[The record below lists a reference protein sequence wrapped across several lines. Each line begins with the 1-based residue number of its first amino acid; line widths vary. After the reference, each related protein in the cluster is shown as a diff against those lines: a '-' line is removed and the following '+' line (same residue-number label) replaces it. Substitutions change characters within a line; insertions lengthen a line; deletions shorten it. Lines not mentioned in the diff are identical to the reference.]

1 MDIIKKIR
9 KLYQGN
15 ILLQPPYLG
24 ENTEGIPEELLFIL
38 RISNGISETMV
49 HPQSDEKIIIEWIIY
64 PYEMMVNDTA
74 FYRTEY
80 QMEGIVFSSDGTG
93 NPYLLKPNGT
103 ITHFDGIDGVETA
116 EACTLENFFQW
127 IEHS

>member
-24 ENTEGIPEELLFIL
+24 ENTEGIPEELLSIL
-38 RISNGISETMV
+38 RISNGISETML
-49 HPQSDEKIIIEWIIY
+49 HPKSGKKIVIEWIIY
-64 PYEMMVNDTA
+64 PYEMIVSDIA

-80 QMEGIVFSSDGTG
+80 QVEGIVFSGDGAG
-93 NPYLLKPNGT
+93 NPYLLKSNGMVT
-103 ITHFDGIDGVETA
+103 QFDGIDGMETEKA
-116 EACTLENFFQW
+116 HSFDEFF
-127 IEHS
+127 H